1 MKLQKTLNLVSR
13 IVFNVIAVIFG
24 LTLIF
29 GTIITNASV
38 SELLTD
44 FVFKDRPDNVIVN
57 TGKEPVRYKTWYSS
71 VENNLD
77 GNAQIARLV
86 QAEGTVLLKND
97 GGALPLAAGEKVSLY
112 GVTAYDPMY
121 SQDGAGNSKIND
133 PQSRF
138 GSL

>member
-57 TGKEPVRYKTWYSS
+57 TGKEPVR
-71 VENNLD
+71 
-77 GNAQIARLV
+77 
-86 QAEGTVLLKND
+86 
-97 GGALPLAAGEKVSLY
+97 
-112 GVTAYDPMY
+112 
-121 SQDGAGNSKIND
+121 
-133 PQSRF
+133 
-138 GSL
+138 